1 MFQYKTLHNILYA
14 KKKQMEKHIEKQ
26 TLDNDISVNYTL
38 TQLLI
43 FFMTA

>member
-1 MFQYKTLHNILYA
+1 MQ

-26 TLDNDISVNYTL
+26 TLHNDISVNYTL
-38 TQLLI
+38 TQLRI